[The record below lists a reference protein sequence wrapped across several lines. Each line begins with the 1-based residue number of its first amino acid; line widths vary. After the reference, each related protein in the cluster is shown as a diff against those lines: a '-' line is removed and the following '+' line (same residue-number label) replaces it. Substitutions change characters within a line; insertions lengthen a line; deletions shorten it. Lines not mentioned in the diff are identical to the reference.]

1 MSTGPPPIYTEKENG
16 PLPVFPE
23 PPGPNEAP
31 PGYTQTSH
39 YSQNFVVVNQP
50 GMMRCQ
56 SFLETPVRT
65 TCPSCRAEILT
76 STHYETGTFTWVACL
91 VIAFVGLW
99 LFCCLIPFCMNACKD
114 VVHTC
119 PSCRHTVGR
128 FSRA

>member
-1 MSTGPPPIYTEKENG
+1 MSIIHTSLLYILYLFYT
-16 PLPVFPE
+16 FPYIL
-23 PPGPNEAP
+23 
-31 PGYTQTSH
+31 GYTQTSH

-91 VIAFVGLW
+91 VIAFVGYVLIILYNLTKEDAICSLS
-99 LFCCLIPFCMNACKD
+99 LFFNLLGTMSYTNELIL
-114 VVHTC
+114 
-119 PSCRHTVGR
+119 
-128 FSRA
+128 